1 LNVIIVYVI
10 LFTTSLACLFWL
22 ASRISHESTVGA
34 YLTFLVLPGFYWTYK
49 YWNSQRAALR
59 VPAMAAFGAV
69 TLTVG
74 VILLNIHLNKAQI
87 AEQADATKANPM
99 MMKWCRE
106 QNDGVYD
113 PVLKV
118 CVEPTKADVLAD
130 EAKENS
136 MAQFE
141 QYLNQ
146 HGLGGTLDRADNA
159 AIKALKDSP
168 DVADAGSF
176 KLAEQTAGQPPLMI
190 ALCLSQSACTHLAS
204 RQIKDTGN
212 IGVGKGRL
220 MLLLPPDAMDQARLK
235 SLKKVVDAF
244 QLKAP

>member
-1 LNVIIVYVI
+1 VIILYVI
-10 LFTTSLACLFWL
+10 LFTASLACLFWL

-34 YLTFLVLPGFYWTYK
+34 YLTFLILPAFYWTYK

-106 QNDGVYD
+106 NNDGVYD

-118 CVEPTKADVLAD
+118 CVEPTKADALAD

-136 MAQFE
+136 MVQFE

-146 HGLGGTLDRADNA
+146 HGLSGKLDRAENPSS
-159 AIKALKDSP
+159 KALKDSP
-168 DVADAGSF
+168 DVADAASF
-176 KLAEQTAGQPPLMI
+176 TLAESTTGQAPLLL

-204 RQIKDTGN
+204 RQRKDTGN

-220 MLLLPPDAMDQARLK
+220 MLLLPPDAMDETRMK
-235 SLKKVVDAF
+235 SLKSVVDAF
-244 QLKAP
+244 QMTAP